1 MVRAVGSHIFSHSL
15 WTGTSI
21 FLPNVML
28 FKGRRWELLLD
39 ISSAPRRWCEIILI
53 KMCAWV
59 FSSYLKS
66 PYYQPSL
73 WNRQIST
80 CIPNIWNDP
89 WAFLFI
95 LSSRSTSSARAELHV
110 KSRWIPPNNVCIR
123 EVLFL
128 KLQILIAWMFYGFN
142 EKFNSFKIC
151 ISIIVKSCN
160 GLPAVFRS
168 VIQTPLLSPESH
180 WMLHKGRKLPA
191 KQINKTI
198 PSLWHEPGF
207 VQRPR
212 WDPEPLSGAEPLL
225 RSAWGGN
232 AAQVL

>member
-1 MVRAVGSHIFSHSL
+1 MINER
-15 WTGTSI
+15 
-21 FLPNVML
+21 
-28 FKGRRWELLLD
+28 
-39 ISSAPRRWCEIILI
+39 
-53 KMCAWV
+53 
-59 FSSYLKS
+59 FSSFY
-66 PYYQPSL
+66 PVEGRPC
-73 WNRQIST
+73 RQEQSCT
-80 CIPNIWNDP
+80 LRAGEFHQNNIC
-89 WAFLFI
+89 L
-95 LSSRSTSSARAELHV
+95 
-110 KSRWIPPNNVCIR
+110 R

-128 KLQILIAWMFYGFN
+128 KQQIPIAWMFYGFN
-142 EKFNSFKIC
+142 EKFSSFKIC

-180 WMLHKGRKLPA
+180 WMLHKGSKLAA